1 MDRKELAAL
10 LRKVADDGAAI
21 PEKIR
26 ELADELEPAKPKP
39 GCEGAVHQER
49 ERIARMFDDLYPQWA
64 ATIRHGK
71 QEA

>member
-1 MDRKELAAL
+1 MDKKELADL

-21 PEKIR
+21 PEKILG
-26 ELADELEPAKPKP
+26 LADELDPAKPKP

-49 ERIARMFDDLYPQWA
+49 ERIARMFDDLYPEWA

-71 QEA
+71 EGA